1 MEHQSVQLL
10 KYKLIVFFFSEKYNP
25 QQQQK
30 KQVSDFLVRPF
41 FDTGVSSNITTQLG
55 GHAYMPC
62 RVKQLG
68 NKSVSV
74 FYDFTIIIICTLL

>member
-1 MEHQSVQLL
+1 MYLL
-10 KYKLIVFFFSEKYNP
+10 LFFTEKYNP
-25 QQQQK
+25 QQQK

-41 FDTGVSSNITTQLG
+41 FDTSVSSNITTQLG

-68 NKSVSV
+68 NKSVSIV
-74 FYDFTIIIICTLL
+74 TTLHLIFTNKNRSLFSHRP